1 MGKKTFIH
9 GGTLV
14 DGTGNPPCRGDLL
27 AEDGMIRAVGIVP
40 AWCLSGGE
48 RAEHIDASG
57 KIVCPGFIDLHR
69 HCDTAVFGE
78 GFGLLELAQGI
89 TSCVAGNCGMSPVPN
104 RSASRAQLQNYLQPC
119 LGLFDKETFATHGE
133 YLARLRSAPLPLNL
147 GFLAGMGAIRI
158 AAKGFGREPFSQV
171 EMENARGLLEE
182 ALDAGAFG
190 MSIGL
195 MYVPELYSST
205 EEIAALASV
214 MKGGRGILCAHM
226 RYETEKLRSAVEEV
240 ISIAKQAEVPLEISH
255 FKAAGFKAW
264 GRVLHETIGLIE
276 AERAKGMDITV
287 DFYPY
292 DCGSSTMMQM
302 IPPGYLGMGLD
313 EAIAGLN
320 DPVKVQKMRRLLEE
334 GESGW
339 DNLSKTIGW
348 DRTIVSSVNL
358 TENEKFLGKTVSA
371 CVNEFGFADEADF
384 VACLMYSERGKV
396 AIINRSM
403 SQEDIDTIARLPYS
417 SLISD
422 ALYGDMKGP
431 HPRLTGAFP
440 RFLRDFVRERKILS
454 LETAIRKMS
463 ALPARRLGLEDRG
476 ILKPGLRADILVF
489 DPDQFRDTSTFLAPA
504 GTAAGLDYGFIAGE
518 KVFEK
523 GRLLRRDAGELMA
536 GKARGR
542 L

>member
-1 MGKKTFIH
+1 MEKKTFIH
-9 GGTLV
+9 GGTLI
-14 DGTGNPPCRGDLL
+14 DGTENPPCRGDILIEEGVL
-27 AEDGMIRAVGIVP
+27 RAVGVVP
-40 AWCLSGGE
+40 AGNRSG
-48 RAEHIDASG
+48 AEHIDSSG

-78 GFGLLELAQGI
+78 DFGFIELSQGI
-89 TSCVAGNCGMSPVPN
+89 TSCMAGNCGMAPVPN
-104 RSASRAQLQNYLQPC
+104 RPAFRPQLQNYLQPC
-119 LGLFDKETFATHGE
+119 LGLFDRETFTSHGE
-133 YLARLRSAPLPLNL
+133 YLARLRSVPLPLNM
-147 GFLAGMGAIRI
+147 GFFAGMGAIRI
-158 AAKGFGREPFSQV
+158 AAKGFGAEPFSQG
-171 EMENARGLLEE
+171 EMEKARALLEE

-195 MYVPELYSST
+195 MYVPELYSSK

-226 RYETEKLRSAVEEV
+226 RYESEKLRSAVQEV
-240 ISIAKQAEVPLEISH
+240 ISIAKEAEVPLEISH

-264 GRVLHETIGLIE
+264 GRVLHETIELIE
-276 AERAKGMDITV
+276 GERAKGMDITV

-302 IPPGYLGMGLD
+302 LPPGYLSMGLD
-313 EAIAGLN
+313 EAVAGLN
-320 DPVKVQKMRRLLEE
+320 NPVNVQKMRRLLEE

-358 TENEKFLGKTVSA
+358 KENEKFLGKTVTS
-371 CVNEFGFADEADF
+371 CVNEFGYADEADF
-384 VACLMYSERGKV
+384 AAQLMYSERGKV
-396 AIINRSM
+396 TIINQSM

-440 RFLRDFVRERKILS
+440 RFLRNFVWERKILN
-454 LETAIRKMS
+454 LETAVRKMS

-476 ILKPGLRADILVF
+476 LLKPGRRADILVF
-489 DPDQFRDTSTFLAPA
+489 DPDQFRDTSTYLAPA
-504 GTAAGLDYGFIAGE
+504 KTAAGLDYGFIRGE

-523 GRLLRRDAGELMA
+523 GRLLRRDAGEVMTKGPGTGL
-536 GKARGR
+536 
-542 L
+542 

>member
-1 MGKKTFIH
+1 MGKRIFIC
-9 GGTLV
+9 GGTLI
-14 DGTGNPPCRGDLL
+14 DGTGDPPRRGDLL
-27 AEDGMIRAVGIVP
+27 AEEGILRVVGAVP
-40 AWCLSGGE
+40 AESQSGTE
-48 RAEHIDASG
+48 YIDASG

-78 GFGLLELAQGI
+78 DFGFIELSQGI
-89 TSCVAGNCGMSPVPN
+89 TSCMVGNCGMSPVPN
-104 RSASRAQLQNYLQPC
+104 RSAVRDQLQNYLQPC
-119 LGLFDKETFATHGE
+119 LGLFDKETFTTHGE
-133 YLARLRSAPLPLNL
+133 YLARLRSVPLPLNM
-147 GFLAGMGAIRI
+147 GFFAGMGAIRI
-158 AAKGFGREPFSQV
+158 AAKGFGAEPFSQV
-171 EMENARGLLEE
+171 EMEKARALLDE

-195 MYVPELYSST
+195 MYVPELYSSE

-214 MKGGRGILCAHM
+214 MRGGRGILCAHM
-226 RYETEKLRSAVEEV
+226 RYETEKLLSAVQEV

-264 GRVLHETIGLIE
+264 GRILYETIELIE

-302 IPPGYLGMGLD
+302 IPPGYLSMGPD

-320 DPVKVQKMRRLLEE
+320 NPANVQKMRRLLEE
-334 GESGW
+334 GENGW

-348 DRTIVSSVNL
+348 DRTIISSVTL
-358 TENEKFLGKTVSA
+358 KENEKFLGKTVAA
-371 CVNEFGFADEADF
+371 CVNEFRYVDEADF
-384 VACLMYSERGKV
+384 VAQLMYSERGRV
-396 AIINRSM
+396 AIVNQSM

-422 ALYGDMKGP
+422 ALYGDMKRP

-440 RFLRDFVRERKILS
+440 RFLRNFVRERKILNP
-454 LETAIRKMS
+454 ETAIRKMS
-463 ALPARRLGLEDRG
+463 ALPARRLGLGDRG
-476 ILKPGLRADILVF
+476 LLKPGYRADILVF
-489 DPDQFRDTSTFLAPA
+489 DPAQFRDTSTFPAPA
-504 GTAAGLDYGFIAGE
+504 GTAAGLDYGFIKGE

-523 GRLLRRDAGELMA
+523 GRLLRRDAGEVLRQ
-536 GKARGR
+536 GV
-542 L
+542 